1 MLKFIDKG
9 INFNDLRAINGN
21 EELIYIIRK
30 LLNRTNKYSEFKEV
44 ILDLSSIMYEKA
56 DIKESLLIEDEL
68 DYNHEDKA
76 KVMKNRNKLLL
87 ISAIIIII
95 LSTLTTLII

>member
-30 LLNRTNKYSEFKEV
+30 LLNIRFKFYNVWKSRYKRIITNRRW
-44 ILDLSSIMYEKA
+44 IRL
-56 DIKESLLIEDEL
+56 
-68 DYNHEDKA
+68 
-76 KVMKNRNKLLL
+76 
-87 ISAIIIII
+87 
-95 LSTLTTLII
+95 